1 MTLNFDK
8 HRDHLEQDI
17 REELQSIYTDKFK
30 ILDIKEN
37 NMDPYCPIF
46 LFEIKLEDYRDRL
59 DILVDGSDLILKWGE
74 EKYAIQYKYD
84 RESIKEGLER
94 IKLYLDQPELIF
106 SEPLSPKNVH
116 LKSKGIER
124 MIANIFEGK
133 TRTNYWEKS
142 DQKDGDYKALITT
155 LFPHY
160 QASFTLELREQYFIV
175 RDIFPL
181 KAGIESQGLQLHQP
195 IDLTSSNIKEGDT
208 VTFDFKLHQPIDLTS
223 SNMASFLSEFKKF
236 IEDDLEKCEEKLTDS
251 MTVSELIL
259 TVPLKPDTARAKVL
273 QVQRII
279 STSFTK
285 EVSFFETTKMM
296 EYGSL
301 YGVDFF
307 AKSNFYSA
315 TFSITLVGRHFYLH
329 VTRPNK
335 ADLKD
340 HWDLFGYPY
349 ELTEENLK
357 KVIKVAE
364 TYFAS
369 HLKKEQKP
377 SSSNKS
383 KSQLIHQIK
392 AQARKKN
399 EVLAKE
405 KADKEV
411 YLGLRKLLK
420 LQVLI
425 FFILMILAFVV
436 EVYMAGAGYK
446 AFKMRIQ
453 FSRVSVHS
461 FSLLFITMY
470 GFLTLYITGL
480 KINGFL
486 KQYPWCKGVPT
497 KGSSLPKKEI
507 GLTFLA
513 LFLVLFLGAI
523 ELTLRKPEPKVE
535 IPKIDQNLN
544 KVFEQERSSSYSD
557 LIKGLRDSSS
567 QNGENETSTTE

>member
-37 NMDPYCPIF
+37 ILGPYCPIF

-74 EKYAIQYKYD
+74 EKYSIQYKYD
-84 RESIKEGLER
+84 RESLKEGLER

-106 SEPLSPKNVH
+106 SEPLSPRNVQ

-124 MIANIFEGK
+124 MIANVFEGK
-133 TRTNYWEKS
+133 TRTNCWEKS

-160 QASFTLELREQYFIV
+160 QASFTLELAEQHFIV
-175 RDIFPL
+175 KDIFPI
-181 KAGIESQGLQLHQP
+181 KAGIESQGFQ
-195 IDLTSSNIKEGDT
+195 I
-208 VTFDFKLHQPIDLTS
+208 HQPIDLTS
-223 SNMASFLSEFKKF
+223 SNMASFLSRFKEF
-236 IEDDLEKCEEKLTDS
+236 IEAELESGDNVTDS
-251 MTVSELIL
+251 MSVSELIL
-259 TVPLKPDTARAKVL
+259 TAPLRPDTVGVKVL

-285 EVSFFETTKMM
+285 DVSFFETTKMM
-296 EYGSL
+296 EAGSL
-301 YGVDFF
+301 YEVDFF

-315 TFSITLVGRHFYLH
+315 IFSITLIGRHFYLH

-349 ELTEENLK
+349 ELTEENLR
-357 KVIKVAE
+357 KVIKTAE

-411 YLGLRKLLK
+411 YLGLRKLWK
-420 LQVLI
+420 LQFLI
-425 FFILMILAFVV
+425 FFILIIMAFVI

-446 AFKMRIQ
+446 AFRMRIQ

-486 KQYPWCKGVPT
+486 KQYPRWKGLPT
-497 KGSSLPKKEI
+497 KGSGLPKKET
-507 GLTFLA
+507 GLTFLV

>member
-17 REELQSIYTDKFK
+17 REELQSIYIDKFK

-37 NMDPYCPIF
+37 VLGPYCPIF
-46 LFEIKLEDYRDRL
+46 LFEIKLEDYQDRL
-59 DILVDGSDLILKWGE
+59 DILVDGSDLILEWGE

-84 RESIKEGLER
+84 RESLKEGLER

-124 MIANIFEGK
+124 MIANVFEGK
-133 TRTNYWEKS
+133 TRTNCWEKS
-142 DQKDGDYKALITT
+142 DQKDGDYKALITNI
-155 LFPHY
+155 LPRY
-160 QASFTLELREQYFIV
+160 QASFTLELTEQHFIV
-175 RDIFPL
+175 KYIFPL
-181 KAGIESQGLQLHQP
+181 KAGIESQGLQM
-195 IDLTSSNIKEGDT
+195 
-208 VTFDFKLHQPIDLTS
+208 HQPIDLTS
-223 SNMASFLSEFKKF
+223 SNMASFLSRFKEF
-236 IEDDLEKCEEKLTDS
+236 IEAELESGDNVTDS
-251 MTVSELIL
+251 MSVSELIL
-259 TVPLKPDTARAKVL
+259 TALLKPDTVGAKVL

-285 EVSFFETTKMM
+285 DVSFFETTKMM
-296 EYGSL
+296 EDGSL
-301 YGVDFF
+301 YEVDFF

-315 TFSITLVGRHFYLH
+315 IFSITLIGRHFYLH

-349 ELTEENLK
+349 ELTEENLR

-377 SSSNKS
+377 SSSNMS

-411 YLGLRKLLK
+411 YLGLRKLWK
-420 LQVLI
+420 LQFLI
-425 FFILMILAFVV
+425 FFILIIMAFVI
-436 EVYMAGAGYK
+436 EAYMAGAGYK
-446 AFKMRIQ
+446 AFRMRIQ

-486 KQYPWCKGVPT
+486 KQYPRWKGLPT
-497 KGSSLPKKEI
+497 KGSGLPKKET
-507 GLTFLA
+507 GLMFLV

-544 KVFEQERSSSYSD
+544 KVFEQERSSSYSG

>member
-37 NMDPYCPIF
+37 VLGPYCPIF

-84 RESIKEGLER
+84 RESLKEGLER

-106 SEPLSPKNVH
+106 SEPLSPRNVH

-133 TRTNYWEKS
+133 MRTNYWEKS
-142 DQKDGDYKALITT
+142 DQKDGDYKALITN
-155 LFPHY
+155 LLPHY
-160 QASFTLELREQYFIV
+160 QASFTLELAEQHFIV
-175 RDIFPL
+175 KDIFPI
-181 KAGIESQGLQLHQP
+181 KAGIESQGFQ
-195 IDLTSSNIKEGDT
+195 I
-208 VTFDFKLHQPIDLTS
+208 HQPIDLTS
-223 SNMASFLSEFKKF
+223 SNMASFLSRFKEF
-236 IEDDLEKCEEKLTDS
+236 IEAELEGGDNVTDS
-251 MTVSELIL
+251 MSISELVL
-259 TVPLKPDTARAKVL
+259 AVPLKPDTARAKVL

-296 EYGSL
+296 EDGSL
-301 YGVDFF
+301 YEVDFF

-315 TFSITLVGRHFYLH
+315 IFSITLIGRHFYLH

-340 HWDLFGYPY
+340 YWDLFGYPY
-349 ELTEENLK
+349 ELTEENLR

-369 HLKKEQKP
+369 HLKKDQKP

-392 AQARKKN
+392 TQARKKN
-399 EVLAKE
+399 KVLAKE

-411 YLGLRKLLK
+411 YLGLRKLWK
-420 LQVLI
+420 LQFLI
-425 FFILMILAFVV
+425 FFILMILAFVI

-461 FSLLFITMY
+461 FLLLFITVY

-486 KQYPWCKGVPT
+486 KQYPRWKGLPT
-497 KGSSLPKKEI
+497 KGSSLPKKET
-507 GLTFLA
+507 GLTFLV

-523 ELTLRKPEPKVE
+523 ELTPRKPEPKVE

-567 QNGENETSTTE
+567 QNGENESSATE

>member
-37 NMDPYCPIF
+37 VLGPYCPIF

-84 RESIKEGLER
+84 RESLKEGLER

-106 SEPLSPKNVH
+106 SEPLSPRNVQ

-124 MIANIFEGK
+124 MIANVFEGK
-133 TRTNYWEKS
+133 TRTNCWEKS
-142 DQKDGDYKALITT
+142 DQKDGDYKALITN
-155 LFPHY
+155 LLPHY
-160 QASFTLELREQYFIV
+160 QASFTLELTEQHFIV
-175 RDIFPL
+175 KDIFPI
-181 KAGIESQGLQLHQP
+181 KAGIESQSFQM
-195 IDLTSSNIKEGDT
+195 
-208 VTFDFKLHQPIDLTS
+208 HQPIDLTS
-223 SNMASFLSEFKKF
+223 SNMASFLSQFKEF
-236 IEDDLEKCEEKLTDS
+236 IEAELESGDNVTDS
-251 MTVSELIL
+251 MSVSELIL
-259 TVPLKPDTARAKVL
+259 TAPLRPDTVGVKVL

-285 EVSFFETTKMM
+285 DVSFFETTKMM
-296 EYGSL
+296 EDDSL
-301 YGVDFF
+301 YDVDFF

-315 TFSITLVGRHFYLH
+315 IFSITLIGRHFYLH

-340 HWDLFGYPY
+340 YWDLFGYPY
-349 ELTEENLK
+349 ELTEENLR

-369 HLKKEQKP
+369 HLKKDQKP

-411 YLGLRKLLK
+411 YLGLRKLWK
-420 LQVLI
+420 LQFLI
-425 FFILMILAFVV
+425 FFILMILAFVI

-461 FSLLFITMY
+461 FLLLFITVY

-486 KQYPWCKGVPT
+486 KQYPRWKGLPT
-497 KGSSLPKKEI
+497 KGSSLPKKET
-507 GLTFLA
+507 GLTFLV

-544 KVFEQERSSSYSD
+544 KVFEQERSFSYSD

-567 QNGENETSTTE
+567 QNGGNETSVTE

>member
-17 REELQSIYTDKFK
+17 REELQSIYIDKFK

-37 NMDPYCPIF
+37 ILGPYCPIF

-84 RESIKEGLER
+84 RESLKEGLER

-124 MIANIFEGK
+124 MIANVFEGK
-133 TRTNYWEKS
+133 TRTNCWEKS
-142 DQKDGDYKALITT
+142 DQKDGDYKALITN
-155 LFPHY
+155 LLPHY
-160 QASFTLELREQYFIV
+160 QASFTLELAEQHFIV
-175 RDIFPL
+175 KDIFPI
-181 KAGIESQGLQLHQP
+181 KAGIESQGFQ
-195 IDLTSSNIKEGDT
+195 I
-208 VTFDFKLHQPIDLTS
+208 HQPIDLTS
-223 SNMASFLSEFKKF
+223 SNMASFLSQFKEF
-236 IEDDLEKCEEKLTDS
+236 IEAELEGGDNVTDS
-251 MTVSELIL
+251 MSVSELVL
-259 TVPLKPDTARAKVL
+259 SAPLKPDTVGAKVL

-285 EVSFFETTKMM
+285 DVSFFETTKMM
-296 EYGSL
+296 EDDSL
-301 YGVDFF
+301 YEVDFF

-315 TFSITLVGRHFYLH
+315 IFSITLIGRHFYLH

-335 ADLKD
+335 SDLKD
-340 HWDLFGYPY
+340 YWDLFGYPY

-377 SSSNKS
+377 SGSNKS
-383 KSQLIHQIK
+383 KSQLIHKIK
-392 AQARKKN
+392 TQARKKN
-399 EVLAKE
+399 EALAKE

-411 YLGLRKLLK
+411 YLGLRKLWK
-420 LQVLI
+420 LQFLI
-425 FFILMILAFVV
+425 FFILIIMAFVI
-436 EVYMAGAGYK
+436 EVYMTGAGYK

-461 FSLLFITMY
+461 FSLLFITVY

-486 KQYPWCKGVPT
+486 KQYPRWKGLPT
-497 KGSSLPKKEI
+497 KESRLPKKET
-507 GLTFLA
+507 GLTFLV
-513 LFLVLFLGAI
+513 LFIVLFLGAI

-544 KVFEQERSSSYSD
+544 KAFEQERSSSYSD

-567 QNGENETSTTE
+567 QNGESETSATE

>member
-37 NMDPYCPIF
+37 VLGPYCPIF

-84 RESIKEGLER
+84 RESLKEGLER

-106 SEPLSPKNVH
+106 SEPLSPRNVH

-133 TRTNYWEKS
+133 TRTNCWEKS
-142 DQKDGDYKALITT
+142 DQKDGDYKALITN
-155 LFPHY
+155 LLPHY
-160 QASFTLELREQYFIV
+160 QASVTLELTEQHFIV
-175 RDIFPL
+175 KDIFPI
-181 KAGIESQGLQLHQP
+181 KAGLESQGLQ
-195 IDLTSSNIKEGDT
+195 I
-208 VTFDFKLHQPIDLTS
+208 HQPIDLTS
-223 SNMASFLSEFKKF
+223 SNMVSFLSQFKEF
-236 IEDDLEKCEEKLTDS
+236 IEAELESGDNVTDS
-251 MTVSELIL
+251 MSVSELIL
-259 TVPLKPDTARAKVL
+259 SAPLKPDTVGAKVL
-273 QVQRII
+273 QVQSII

-285 EVSFFETTKMM
+285 DVSFFETTKRM
-296 EYGSL
+296 EDGSL
-301 YGVDFF
+301 YEVDFF

-315 TFSITLVGRHFYLH
+315 IFSITLIGRHFYLH

-340 HWDLFGYPY
+340 YWDLFGYPY
-349 ELTEENLK
+349 ELTEENLR
-357 KVIKVAE
+357 KVIKTAE

-377 SSSNKS
+377 SGSNKS

-392 AQARKKN
+392 AKARKKN

-461 FSLLFITMY
+461 FSLLFLTMY

-486 KQYPWCKGVPT
+486 KQYPRWKGLPT
-497 KGSSLPKKEI
+497 KGSSLPKKET
-507 GLTFLA
+507 GLTFLV
-513 LFLVLFLGAI
+513 LFLVLFLAAI

-567 QNGENETSTTE
+567 QNGENESSATE

>member
-1 MTLNFDK
+1 
-8 HRDHLEQDI
+8 
-17 REELQSIYTDKFK
+17 
-30 ILDIKEN
+30 
-37 NMDPYCPIF
+37 
-46 LFEIKLEDYRDRL
+46 
-59 DILVDGSDLILKWGE
+59 
-74 EKYAIQYKYD
+74 
-84 RESIKEGLER
+84 
-94 IKLYLDQPELIF
+94 
-106 SEPLSPKNVH
+106 
-116 LKSKGIER
+116 
-124 MIANIFEGK
+124 MIANVLEGK
-133 TRTNYWEKS
+133 TRTNCWEKS
-142 DQKDGDYKALITT
+142 DQKDGDYKALITN
-155 LFPHY
+155 LLPHY
-160 QASFTLELREQYFIV
+160 QASVTLELTEQHFIV
-175 RDIFPL
+175 KDIFPI
-181 KAGIESQGLQLHQP
+181 KAGLESQGLQ
-195 IDLTSSNIKEGDT
+195 I
-208 VTFDFKLHQPIDLTS
+208 HQPIDLTS
-223 SNMASFLSEFKKF
+223 SNMASFLRQLKESLEA
-236 IEDDLEKCEEKLTDS
+236 DLEKGEENLIDS
-251 MTVSELIL
+251 MSVSELIL
-259 TVPLKPDTARAKVL
+259 SAPLRPDTVGVKVL

-285 EVSFFETTKMM
+285 DVSFFETTKMM
-296 EYGSL
+296 KDGSL
-301 YGVDFF
+301 YEVDFF

-315 TFSITLVGRHFYLH
+315 IFSITLIGRHFYLH

-340 HWDLFGYPY
+340 YWDLFGYPY

-377 SSSNKS
+377 SSSNNR

-420 LQVLI
+420 LQFLI
-425 FFILMILAFVV
+425 FFILIIMAFVI

-461 FSLLFITMY
+461 FSLLFLTMY

-486 KQYPWCKGVPT
+486 KQYPRWKGLPT
-497 KGSSLPKKEI
+497 KGSSLPKKET

-567 QNGENETSTTE
+567 QNGENESSTTE

>member
-17 REELQSIYTDKFK
+17 REELKSIYTDKFK

-37 NMDPYCPIF
+37 VLGPYCPIF

-84 RESIKEGLER
+84 RESLKEGLER

-124 MIANIFEGK
+124 MIANVFEGK
-133 TRTNYWEKS
+133 TRTNCWEKP
-142 DQKDGDYKALITT
+142 DQKDGDYKALITN
-155 LFPHY
+155 LLPHY
-160 QASFTLELREQYFIV
+160 QASFTLELTEQHFIV
-175 RDIFPL
+175 KDIFPL
-181 KAGIESQGLQLHQP
+181 KAGIESQGLQM
-195 IDLTSSNIKEGDT
+195 
-208 VTFDFKLHQPIDLTS
+208 HQPIDLTS
-223 SNMASFLSEFKKF
+223 SNMASFLSQFKEF
-236 IEDDLEKCEEKLTDS
+236 IEAELESGDNVTDS
-251 MTVSELIL
+251 MSVSELIL
-259 TVPLKPDTARAKVL
+259 TAPLRPDTVGVKVL

-285 EVSFFETTKMM
+285 DVSFFETTKMM
-296 EYGSL
+296 EAGSL
-301 YGVDFF
+301 YEVDFF

-315 TFSITLVGRHFYLH
+315 IFSITFIGRHFYLH

-349 ELTEENLK
+349 ELTEENLRR
-357 KVIKVAE
+357 VIKTAE

-377 SSSNKS
+377 SGSNKS

-411 YLGLRKLLK
+411 YLGLRKLWK
-420 LQVLI
+420 LQFLI
-425 FFILMILAFVV
+425 FFILIIMAFVI
-436 EVYMAGAGYK
+436 EVYMTGAGYK
-446 AFKMRIQ
+446 AFRMRIQ

-461 FSLLFITMY
+461 FSLLFLTMY

-486 KQYPWCKGVPT
+486 KQYPRWKGFPT
-497 KGSSLPKKEI
+497 KGSSLPKKET
-507 GLTFLA
+507 GLTFLV

-557 LIKGLRDSSS
+557 LIKGFRDSSS
-567 QNGENETSTTE
+567 QNGENETSATE

>member
-17 REELQSIYTDKFK
+17 REELQSIYIDKFK

-37 NMDPYCPIF
+37 ILGPYCPIF

-59 DILVDGSDLILKWGE
+59 DVLVDGSDLILEWGE

-84 RESIKEGLER
+84 RESLKEGLER

-106 SEPLSPKNVH
+106 SEPLSPINVQ

-124 MIANIFEGK
+124 MIANVFEGK
-133 TRTNYWEKS
+133 TRTNCWEKS
-142 DQKDGDYKALITT
+142 DQKDGDYKALITN
-155 LFPHY
+155 LLPHY
-160 QASFTLELREQYFIV
+160 QASFTLELAEQHFIV
-175 RDIFPL
+175 KDIFPI
-181 KAGIESQGLQLHQP
+181 KAGIESQSFQM
-195 IDLTSSNIKEGDT
+195 
-208 VTFDFKLHQPIDLTS
+208 HQPIDLTS
-223 SNMASFLSEFKKF
+223 SNMASFLSQFKEF
-236 IEDDLEKCEEKLTDS
+236 IEAELESGDNVTDS
-251 MTVSELIL
+251 MSVSELIL
-259 TVPLKPDTARAKVL
+259 TAPLRPDTVGVKVL

-285 EVSFFETTKMM
+285 DLSFFETTKMM
-296 EYGSL
+296 EDGSL
-301 YGVDFF
+301 YEVDFF

-315 TFSITLVGRHFYLH
+315 IFSITLIGRHFYLH

-349 ELTEENLK
+349 ELTEENLR
-357 KVIKVAE
+357 KVIKTAE

-377 SSSNKS
+377 SGSNKS

-399 EVLAKE
+399 ELLAKE

-411 YLGLRKLLK
+411 YLGLRKLWK
-420 LQVLI
+420 LQFLI
-425 FFILMILAFVV
+425 FFILIIMAFVI

-446 AFKMRIQ
+446 AFRMRIQ

-486 KQYPWCKGVPT
+486 KQYPRWKGLPT
-497 KGSSLPKKEI
+497 KESGLPKKET
-507 GLTFLA
+507 GLTFLV

>member
-17 REELQSIYTDKFK
+17 REELQSIYIDKFK

-37 NMDPYCPIF
+37 ILGPYCPIF

-59 DILVDGSDLILKWGE
+59 DVLVDGSDLILEWGE

-84 RESIKEGLER
+84 RESLKEGLER

-106 SEPLSPKNVH
+106 SEPLSPRNVQ

-124 MIANIFEGK
+124 MIANVFEGK
-133 TRTNYWEKS
+133 TRTNCWEKS
-142 DQKDGDYKALITT
+142 DQKDGDYKALITN
-155 LFPHY
+155 LLPHY
-160 QASFTLELREQYFIV
+160 QASFTLELTEQHFIV
-175 RDIFPL
+175 KDIFPI
-181 KAGIESQGLQLHQP
+181 KAGIESQSFQM
-195 IDLTSSNIKEGDT
+195 
-208 VTFDFKLHQPIDLTS
+208 HQPIDLTS
-223 SNMASFLSEFKKF
+223 SNMASFLSQFKEF
-236 IEDDLEKCEEKLTDS
+236 IEAELEDGDNVTDS
-251 MTVSELIL
+251 MSVSELIL
-259 TVPLKPDTARAKVL
+259 TAPLRPDTVGAKVL

-285 EVSFFETTKMM
+285 DVSFFETTKMM
-296 EYGSL
+296 EDGSL
-301 YGVDFF
+301 YEVDFF

-315 TFSITLVGRHFYLH
+315 IFSITLIGRHFYLH

-349 ELTEENLK
+349 ELTEENLR

-377 SSSNKS
+377 SSSNMS

-411 YLGLRKLLK
+411 YLGLRKLWK
-420 LQVLI
+420 LQFLI
-425 FFILMILAFVV
+425 FFILIIMAFVI

-446 AFKMRIQ
+446 AFRMRIQ

-486 KQYPWCKGVPT
+486 KQYPRWKGLPT
-497 KGSSLPKKEI
+497 KGSGLPKKET
-507 GLTFLA
+507 GLTFLV

-544 KVFEQERSSSYSD
+544 KVFEQERSSSYSG

-567 QNGENETSTTE
+567 QNGENESSATE

>member
-181 KAGIESQGLQLHQP
+181 KAGIESQGLQ
-195 IDLTSSNIKEGDT
+195 
-208 VTFDFKLHQPIDLTS
+208 LHQPIDLTS

-411 YLGLRKLLK
+411 YLGLRKLWK
-420 LQVLI
+420 LQFLI
-425 FFILMILAFVV
+425 FFILIIMAFVV

-461 FSLLFITMY
+461 FSLLFLTMY

-486 KQYPWCKGVPT
+486 KQYPRWKGLPT
-497 KGSSLPKKEI
+497 KGSSLPKKET

-567 QNGENETSTTE
+567 QNGENETSVTE

>member
-37 NMDPYCPIF
+37 VLGPYCPIF
-46 LFEIKLEDYRDRL
+46 LFEIKLEDYQDRL
-59 DILVDGSDLILKWGE
+59 DILVDGSDLILEWGE

-84 RESIKEGLER
+84 RESLKEGLER

-124 MIANIFEGK
+124 MIANVFEGK
-133 TRTNYWEKS
+133 TRTNCWEKS
-142 DQKDGDYKALITT
+142 DQKDGDYKALITNI
-155 LFPHY
+155 LPRY
-160 QASFTLELREQYFIV
+160 QASFTLELTEQHFIV
-175 RDIFPL
+175 KYIFPL
-181 KAGIESQGLQLHQP
+181 KAGIESQGLQM
-195 IDLTSSNIKEGDT
+195 
-208 VTFDFKLHQPIDLTS
+208 HQPIDLTS
-223 SNMASFLSEFKKF
+223 SNMASFLSRFKEF
-236 IEDDLEKCEEKLTDS
+236 IEAELESGDNVTDS
-251 MTVSELIL
+251 MSVSELIL
-259 TVPLKPDTARAKVL
+259 TAPLRPDTVGAKVL

-285 EVSFFETTKMM
+285 DVSFFETTKMM
-296 EYGSL
+296 EDGSL
-301 YGVDFF
+301 YEVDFF

-315 TFSITLVGRHFYLH
+315 IFSITLIGRHFYLH

-349 ELTEENLK
+349 ELTEENLR

-377 SSSNKS
+377 SSSNMS

-399 EVLAKE
+399 EELAKE

-461 FSLLFITMY
+461 FSLLFLTVY

-486 KQYPWCKGVPT
+486 KQYPRWKGLPT
-497 KGSSLPKKEI
+497 KGSSLPKKET
-507 GLTFLA
+507 GLTLLV

-567 QNGENETSTTE
+567 QNGENETSATE

>member
-17 REELQSIYTDKFK
+17 REELQSIYIDKFK

-37 NMDPYCPIF
+37 ILGPYCPIF

-59 DILVDGSDLILKWGE
+59 DVLVDGSDLILEWGE

-84 RESIKEGLER
+84 RESLKEGLER

-106 SEPLSPKNVH
+106 SEPLSPRNVQ

-124 MIANIFEGK
+124 MIANVFEGK
-133 TRTNYWEKS
+133 TRTNCWEKS
-142 DQKDGDYKALITT
+142 DQKDGDYKALITN
-155 LFPHY
+155 LLPHY
-160 QASFTLELREQYFIV
+160 QASFTLELTEQHFIV
-175 RDIFPL
+175 KDIFPI
-181 KAGIESQGLQLHQP
+181 KAGIESQSFQ
-195 IDLTSSNIKEGDT
+195 I
-208 VTFDFKLHQPIDLTS
+208 HQPIDLTS
-223 SNMASFLSEFKKF
+223 SNMASFLSRFKEF
-236 IEDDLEKCEEKLTDS
+236 IEAELESGDNVTDS
-251 MTVSELIL
+251 MSVSELIL
-259 TVPLKPDTARAKVL
+259 TAPLRPDTVGVKVL

-285 EVSFFETTKMM
+285 DVSFFETTKMM
-296 EYGSL
+296 EAGSL
-301 YGVDFF
+301 YEVDFF

-315 TFSITLVGRHFYLH
+315 IFSITLIGRYFYLH

-340 HWDLFGYPY
+340 YWDLFGYPY
-349 ELTEENLK
+349 ELTEENLR
-357 KVIKVAE
+357 KVIKTAE

-369 HLKKEQKP
+369 HLKKEQKS

-461 FSLLFITMY
+461 FSLLFLTMY

-486 KQYPWCKGVPT
+486 KQYPRWKGLPT
-497 KGSSLPKKEI
+497 KGSSLPKKET
-507 GLTFLA
+507 GLTFLV

-535 IPKIDQNLN
+535 IPKIDQDLN

-567 QNGENETSTTE
+567 QNGENETSATE

>member
-17 REELQSIYTDKFK
+17 REELQSIYIDKFK

-37 NMDPYCPIF
+37 ILGPYCPIF

-59 DILVDGSDLILKWGE
+59 DVLVDGSDLILEWGE

-84 RESIKEGLER
+84 RESLKEGLER

-106 SEPLSPKNVH
+106 SEPLSPRNVQ

-124 MIANIFEGK
+124 MIANVFEGK
-133 TRTNYWEKS
+133 TRTNCWEKS
-142 DQKDGDYKALITT
+142 DQKDGDYKALITN
-155 LFPHY
+155 LLPHY
-160 QASFTLELREQYFIV
+160 QSSFTLELTEQHFIV
-175 RDIFPL
+175 KDIFPI
-181 KAGIESQGLQLHQP
+181 KAGIESQSFQM
-195 IDLTSSNIKEGDT
+195 
-208 VTFDFKLHQPIDLTS
+208 HQPIDLTS
-223 SNMASFLSEFKKF
+223 SNMASFLSQFKEF
-236 IEDDLEKCEEKLTDS
+236 IEAELEDGDNVTDS
-251 MTVSELIL
+251 MSVSELIL
-259 TVPLKPDTARAKVL
+259 TAPLRPDTVGAKVL

-285 EVSFFETTKMM
+285 DVSFFETTKMM
-296 EYGSL
+296 EDGSL
-301 YGVDFF
+301 YEVDFF

-315 TFSITLVGRHFYLH
+315 IFSITLIGRHFYLH

-349 ELTEENLK
+349 ELTEENLR

-377 SSSNKS
+377 SSSNMS

-411 YLGLRKLLK
+411 YLGLRKLWK
-420 LQVLI
+420 LQFLI
-425 FFILMILAFVV
+425 FFILIIMAFVI

-446 AFKMRIQ
+446 AFRMRIQ

-486 KQYPWCKGVPT
+486 KQYPRWKGLPT
-497 KGSSLPKKEI
+497 KGSGLPKKET
-507 GLTFLA
+507 GLTFLV

-544 KVFEQERSSSYSD
+544 KVFEQERSSSYSG

>member
-37 NMDPYCPIF
+37 ILGPYCPIF

-84 RESIKEGLER
+84 RESLKEGLER

-106 SEPLSPKNVH
+106 SEPLSPRNVH

-124 MIANIFEGK
+124 MIANVFEGK
-133 TRTNYWEKS
+133 TRTNCWEKS

-155 LFPHY
+155 ILPRY
-160 QASFTLELREQYFIV
+160 QASFTLELREQHFIV
-175 RDIFPL
+175 KDIFPL
-181 KAGIESQGLQLHQP
+181 KAGIESQGFQ
-195 IDLTSSNIKEGDT
+195 I
-208 VTFDFKLHQPIDLTS
+208 HQPIDLTS
-223 SNMASFLSEFKKF
+223 SNMASFLSQFKEF
-236 IEDDLEKCEEKLTDS
+236 IEAELEGGDNVTDS
-251 MTVSELIL
+251 MSVSELVL
-259 TVPLKPDTARAKVL
+259 SAPLKPDTVGVKVL
-273 QVQRII
+273 QVKRII

-285 EVSFFETTKMM
+285 DVSFFETTKMM
-296 EYGSL
+296 EDGSL
-301 YGVDFF
+301 YEVDFF

-315 TFSITLVGRHFYLH
+315 IFSITLIGRHFYLH

-335 ADLKD
+335 AGLKD
-340 HWDLFGYPY
+340 YWDLFGYPY
-349 ELTEENLK
+349 ELTEENLR

-369 HLKKEQKP
+369 HLKKDQKP

-392 AQARKKN
+392 TQARKKN
-399 EVLAKE
+399 EALAKE

-411 YLGLRKLLK
+411 YLGLRKLWK
-420 LQVLI
+420 LQFLI
-425 FFILMILAFVV
+425 FFILIIMAFVI

-461 FSLLFITMY
+461 FSLLFITVY

-486 KQYPWCKGVPT
+486 KQYPRWKGLPT
-497 KGSSLPKKEI
+497 KGSILPKKET

-513 LFLVLFLGAI
+513 LFLVLFLGAF

-567 QNGENETSTTE
+567 QNGENETSATE

>member
-17 REELQSIYTDKFK
+17 REELQSIYIDKFK

-37 NMDPYCPIF
+37 ILGPYCPIF

-59 DILVDGSDLILKWGE
+59 DILVDGSDLILEWGE

-84 RESIKEGLER
+84 RESLKEGLER

-106 SEPLSPKNVH
+106 SEPLSPINVQ

-124 MIANIFEGK
+124 MIANVFEGK
-133 TRTNYWEKS
+133 TRTNCWEKS

-160 QASFTLELREQYFIV
+160 QASFTLELTEQHFIV
-175 RDIFPL
+175 KDIFPI
-181 KAGIESQGLQLHQP
+181 KSGIESQGFQM
-195 IDLTSSNIKEGDT
+195 
-208 VTFDFKLHQPIDLTS
+208 HQPIDLTS
-223 SNMASFLSEFKKF
+223 SNMASFLSRFKEF
-236 IEDDLEKCEEKLTDS
+236 IEAELESGDNVTDS
-251 MTVSELIL
+251 MSVSELIL
-259 TVPLKPDTARAKVL
+259 TSPLRPDTVGAKVL
-273 QVQRII
+273 QVRRII

-285 EVSFFETTKMM
+285 DVSFFETTKMM
-296 EYGSL
+296 EDGSL
-301 YGVDFF
+301 YEVDFF

-315 TFSITLVGRHFYLH
+315 IFSITLIGRHFYLH

-340 HWDLFGYPY
+340 YWDLFGYPY
-349 ELTEENLK
+349 ELTEKNLK

-461 FSLLFITMY
+461 FSLLFLTMY

-486 KQYPWCKGVPT
+486 KQYPRWKGLPT
-497 KGSSLPKKEI
+497 KGSSLPKKET
-507 GLTFLA
+507 GLTFLFF
-513 LFLVLFLGAI
+513 FLVLFLGAI

-567 QNGENETSTTE
+567 QNGENESSATE

>member
-17 REELQSIYTDKFK
+17 REELQSIYIDKFK

-37 NMDPYCPIF
+37 ILGPYCPIF
-46 LFEIKLEDYRDRL
+46 LFEIKLEDYQDRL
-59 DILVDGSDLILKWGE
+59 DILVDGSDLILEWGE

-84 RESIKEGLER
+84 RESLKEGLER

-106 SEPLSPKNVH
+106 SEPLSPRNVQ

-124 MIANIFEGK
+124 MIANVFEGK
-133 TRTNYWEKS
+133 TRTNGWEKS
-142 DQKDGDYKALITT
+142 DQKDGDYKALITN
-155 LFPHY
+155 LLPHY
-160 QASFTLELREQYFIV
+160 QASFTLALTEQHFIV
-175 RDIFPL
+175 KYIFPL
-181 KAGIESQGLQLHQP
+181 KAGIESQGLQM
-195 IDLTSSNIKEGDT
+195 
-208 VTFDFKLHQPIDLTS
+208 HQPIDLTS
-223 SNMASFLSEFKKF
+223 SNMASFLSRFKEF
-236 IEDDLEKCEEKLTDS
+236 IEAELESGDNVTDS
-251 MTVSELIL
+251 MSVSELIL
-259 TVPLKPDTARAKVL
+259 TAPLRPDTVGVKVL

-285 EVSFFETTKMM
+285 DVSFFETTKMM
-296 EYGSL
+296 EDGSL
-301 YGVDFF
+301 YEVDFF

-315 TFSITLVGRHFYLH
+315 IFSITLIGRHFYLH

-349 ELTEENLK
+349 ELTEENLR

-369 HLKKEQKP
+369 HLKKEQKS
-377 SSSNKS
+377 SSSNMS

-411 YLGLRKLLK
+411 YLGLRKLWK
-420 LQVLI
+420 LQFLI
-425 FFILMILAFVV
+425 FFILIIMAFVI

-446 AFKMRIQ
+446 AFRMRIQ

-461 FSLLFITMY
+461 FSLLFFTMY

-486 KQYPWCKGVPT
+486 KQYPRWKGLPT
-497 KGSSLPKKEI
+497 KGSGLPKKET
-507 GLTFLA
+507 GLTFLV

-544 KVFEQERSSSYSD
+544 KVFEQERSSSYSG

>member
-1 MTLNFDK
+1 
-8 HRDHLEQDI
+8 
-17 REELQSIYTDKFK
+17 
-30 ILDIKEN
+30 
-37 NMDPYCPIF
+37 
-46 LFEIKLEDYRDRL
+46 
-59 DILVDGSDLILKWGE
+59 
-74 EKYAIQYKYD
+74 
-84 RESIKEGLER
+84 
-94 IKLYLDQPELIF
+94 
-106 SEPLSPKNVH
+106 
-116 LKSKGIER
+116 
-124 MIANIFEGK
+124 MIANVFEGK
-133 TRTNYWEKS
+133 TRTNCWEKS

-155 LFPHY
+155 ILPRY
-160 QASFTLELREQYFIV
+160 QASFTLELREQHFIV
-175 RDIFPL
+175 KDIFPL
-181 KAGIESQGLQLHQP
+181 KAGIESQGLQM
-195 IDLTSSNIKEGDT
+195 
-208 VTFDFKLHQPIDLTS
+208 HQPIDLTS
-223 SNMASFLSEFKKF
+223 SNMASFLSQFKEF
-236 IEDDLEKCEEKLTDS
+236 IEADLEKSEENLTDS
-251 MTVSELIL
+251 MPVSELIL
-259 TVPLKPDTARAKVL
+259 SAPLRPDTVGVKVL

-285 EVSFFETTKMM
+285 DVSFFETTKMM
-296 EYGSL
+296 EDDSL
-301 YGVDFF
+301 YEVDFF

-315 TFSITLVGRHFYLH
+315 IFSITLIGRHFYLH

-335 ADLKD
+335 SDLKD
-340 HWDLFGYPY
+340 YWDLFGYPY

-377 SSSNKS
+377 SSSNNR

-411 YLGLRKLLK
+411 YLGLRKLWK
-420 LQVLI
+420 LQFLI
-425 FFILMILAFVV
+425 FFILIIMAFVI

-461 FSLLFITMY
+461 FSFLFITVY

-486 KQYPWCKGVPT
+486 KQYPRWKGLPI
-497 KGSSLPKKEI
+497 KESRLPKKET
-507 GLTFLA
+507 GLTFLV

-567 QNGENETSTTE
+567 QNGENESSATE

>member
-17 REELQSIYTDKFK
+17 REELQSIYIDKFK

-37 NMDPYCPIF
+37 VLGPYCPIF

-84 RESIKEGLER
+84 RESLKEGLER

-124 MIANIFEGK
+124 MIANVFEGK
-133 TRTNYWEKS
+133 TRTNCWEKS
-142 DQKDGDYKALITT
+142 DQKDGDYKALITN
-155 LFPHY
+155 LLPHY
-160 QASFTLELREQYFIV
+160 QASFTLELAEQHFIV
-175 RDIFPL
+175 KDIFPI
-181 KAGIESQGLQLHQP
+181 KAGIESQGFQ
-195 IDLTSSNIKEGDT
+195 I
-208 VTFDFKLHQPIDLTS
+208 HQPIDLTS
-223 SNMASFLSEFKKF
+223 SNMASFLSQFKEF
-236 IEDDLEKCEEKLTDS
+236 IEAELEGGDNVTDS
-251 MTVSELIL
+251 MSVSELVL
-259 TVPLKPDTARAKVL
+259 SAPLKPDTVGAKVL

-285 EVSFFETTKMM
+285 DVSFFETTKMM
-296 EYGSL
+296 EDGSL
-301 YGVDFF
+301 YEVDFF
-307 AKSNFYSA
+307 AKFNFYSA
-315 TFSITLVGRHFYLH
+315 IFSITLIGRHFYLH

-340 HWDLFGYPY
+340 YWDLFGYPY

-377 SSSNKS
+377 SGSNKS
-383 KSQLIHQIK
+383 KSQLIHKIK
-392 AQARKKN
+392 TQARKKN
-399 EVLAKE
+399 EALAKE

-411 YLGLRKLLK
+411 YLGLRKLWK
-420 LQVLI
+420 LQFLI
-425 FFILMILAFVV
+425 FFILIIMAFVI
-436 EVYMAGAGYK
+436 EVYMTGAGYK

-461 FSLLFITMY
+461 FSLLFITVY
-470 GFLTLYITGL
+470 GFLKLYITGL

-486 KQYPWCKGVPT
+486 KQYPRWKGLPT
-497 KGSSLPKKEI
+497 KESRLPKKET
-507 GLTFLA
+507 GLTFLV
-513 LFLVLFLGAI
+513 LFIVLFLGAI

-544 KVFEQERSSSYSD
+544 KAFEQERSSSYSD

-567 QNGENETSTTE
+567 QNGESETSATE

>member
-17 REELQSIYTDKFK
+17 REELQSIYIDKFK

-37 NMDPYCPIF
+37 ILGPYCPIF

-59 DILVDGSDLILKWGE
+59 DVLVDGSDLILEWGE

-84 RESIKEGLER
+84 RESLKEGLER

-106 SEPLSPKNVH
+106 SEPLSPRNVQ

-124 MIANIFEGK
+124 MIANVFEGK
-133 TRTNYWEKS
+133 TRTNCWEKS
-142 DQKDGDYKALITT
+142 DQKDGDYKALITN
-155 LFPHY
+155 LLPHY
-160 QASFTLELREQYFIV
+160 QASFTLELTEQHFIV
-175 RDIFPL
+175 KDIFPI
-181 KAGIESQGLQLHQP
+181 KAGIESQSFQM
-195 IDLTSSNIKEGDT
+195 
-208 VTFDFKLHQPIDLTS
+208 HQPIDLTS
-223 SNMASFLSEFKKF
+223 SNMASFLSQFKEF
-236 IEDDLEKCEEKLTDS
+236 IEAELESGDNVTDS
-251 MTVSELIL
+251 MSVSELIL
-259 TVPLKPDTARAKVL
+259 TAPLRPDTVGVKVL

-285 EVSFFETTKMM
+285 DVSFFETTKMM
-296 EYGSL
+296 EAGSL
-301 YGVDFF
+301 YEVDFF

-315 TFSITLVGRHFYLH
+315 IFSITLIGRHFYLH

-340 HWDLFGYPY
+340 YWDLFGYPY
-349 ELTEENLK
+349 ELTEENLR
-357 KVIKVAE
+357 KVIKTAE

-369 HLKKEQKP
+369 HLKKEQKS

-411 YLGLRKLLK
+411 YLGLRKLWK
-420 LQVLI
+420 LQFLI
-425 FFILMILAFVV
+425 FFILIIMAFVI

-446 AFKMRIQ
+446 AFRMRIQ

-486 KQYPWCKGVPT
+486 KQYPRWKGLPT
-497 KGSSLPKKEI
+497 KGSGLPKKET
-507 GLTFLA
+507 GLTFLV

>member
-17 REELQSIYTDKFK
+17 QEELQSIYIDKFK

-37 NMDPYCPIF
+37 VLGSYCPIF

-74 EKYAIQYKYD
+74 EKYLIQYKYD
-84 RESIKEGLER
+84 RESLKVGLER

-106 SEPLSPKNVH
+106 SEPLSPINVQ

-124 MIANIFEGK
+124 MIANVFEGK
-133 TRTNYWEKS
+133 TRTNCWEKS
-142 DQKDGDYKALITT
+142 DQKDGDYKALITI

-160 QASFTLELREQYFIV
+160 QASFTLELTEQHFIV
-175 RDIFPL
+175 KDIFPI
-181 KAGIESQGLQLHQP
+181 KAGIESQGFQ
-195 IDLTSSNIKEGDT
+195 I
-208 VTFDFKLHQPIDLTS
+208 HQPIDLTS
-223 SNMASFLSEFKKF
+223 SNMASFLSRFKEF
-236 IEDDLEKCEEKLTDS
+236 IEAELESGDNVTDS
-251 MTVSELIL
+251 MSVSELIL
-259 TVPLKPDTARAKVL
+259 TAPLRPDTVGVKVL

-285 EVSFFETTKMM
+285 DVSFFETTKMM
-296 EYGSL
+296 EAGSL
-301 YGVDFF
+301 YEVDFF

-315 TFSITLVGRHFYLH
+315 IFSITLIGRHFYLH

-340 HWDLFGYPY
+340 HWDVFGYPY
-349 ELTEENLK
+349 ELTEENLR
-357 KVIKVAE
+357 KVIKTAE

-377 SSSNKS
+377 SGSNKS

-411 YLGLRKLLK
+411 YLGLRKLWK
-420 LQVLI
+420 LQFLI
-425 FFILMILAFVV
+425 FFILIIMAFVI

-446 AFKMRIQ
+446 AFRMRIQ

-486 KQYPWCKGVPT
+486 KQYPRWKGLPT
-497 KGSSLPKKEI
+497 KGSGLPKKET
-507 GLTFLA
+507 GLTFLV

>member
-17 REELQSIYTDKFK
+17 REELQSIYIDKFK

-37 NMDPYCPIF
+37 ILGPYCPIF

-84 RESIKEGLER
+84 RESLKEGLER

-124 MIANIFEGK
+124 MIANVFEGK
-133 TRTNYWEKS
+133 TRTNCWEKS
-142 DQKDGDYKALITT
+142 DQKDGDYKALITN
-155 LFPHY
+155 LLPHY
-160 QASFTLELREQYFIV
+160 QASFTLELAEQHFIV
-175 RDIFPL
+175 KDIFPI
-181 KAGIESQGLQLHQP
+181 KAGIESQGFQ
-195 IDLTSSNIKEGDT
+195 I
-208 VTFDFKLHQPIDLTS
+208 HQPIDLTS
-223 SNMASFLSEFKKF
+223 SNMASFLSQFKEF
-236 IEDDLEKCEEKLTDS
+236 IEAELEGGDNVTDS
-251 MTVSELIL
+251 MSVSELVL
-259 TVPLKPDTARAKVL
+259 SAPLKPDTVGAKVL

-285 EVSFFETTKMM
+285 DVSFFETTKMM
-296 EYGSL
+296 EDGSL
-301 YGVDFF
+301 YEVDFF
-307 AKSNFYSA
+307 AKFNFYSA
-315 TFSITLVGRHFYLH
+315 IFSITLIGRHFYLH

-340 HWDLFGYPY
+340 YWDLFGYPY

-369 HLKKEQKP
+369 HLKKDQKP

-383 KSQLIHQIK
+383 KSQLIHKIK
-392 AQARKKN
+392 TQARKKN
-399 EVLAKE
+399 EALAKE

-411 YLGLRKLLK
+411 YLGLRKLWK
-420 LQVLI
+420 LQFLI
-425 FFILMILAFVV
+425 FFILIIIAFVI

-461 FSLLFITMY
+461 FLLLFITVY

-486 KQYPWCKGVPT
+486 KQYPRWKGLPI
-497 KGSSLPKKEI
+497 KESRLPKKET
-507 GLTFLA
+507 GLTFLV
-513 LFLVLFLGAI
+513 LFIVLFLGAI

-544 KVFEQERSSSYSD
+544 KAFEQERSSSYSD

-567 QNGENETSTTE
+567 QNGESETSATE

>member
-17 REELQSIYTDKFK
+17 REELQSIYIDKFK

-37 NMDPYCPIF
+37 ILGPYCPIF

-84 RESIKEGLER
+84 RESLKEGLER

-106 SEPLSPKNVH
+106 SEPLSPRNVH

-124 MIANIFEGK
+124 MIANVFEGK
-133 TRTNYWEKS
+133 TRTNCWEKS

-155 LFPHY
+155 ILPRY
-160 QASFTLELREQYFIV
+160 QAAFTLELREQHFIV
-175 RDIFPL
+175 KDIFPL
-181 KAGIESQGLQLHQP
+181 KAGIESQGFQ
-195 IDLTSSNIKEGDT
+195 I
-208 VTFDFKLHQPIDLTS
+208 HQPIDLTS
-223 SNMASFLSEFKKF
+223 SNMASFLSQFKEF
-236 IEDDLEKCEEKLTDS
+236 IEAELEGGDNVTDS
-251 MTVSELIL
+251 MSVSELVL
-259 TVPLKPDTARAKVL
+259 SAPLKPDTVGVKVL
-273 QVQRII
+273 QVKRII

-285 EVSFFETTKMM
+285 DVSFFETTKMM
-296 EYGSL
+296 EDGSL
-301 YGVDFF
+301 YEVDFF

-315 TFSITLVGRHFYLH
+315 IFSITLIGRHFYLH

-335 ADLKD
+335 AGLKD
-340 HWDLFGYPY
+340 YWDLFGYPY
-349 ELTEENLK
+349 ELTEENLR

-369 HLKKEQKP
+369 HLKKDQKP

-392 AQARKKN
+392 TQARKKN
-399 EVLAKE
+399 EALAKE

-411 YLGLRKLLK
+411 YLGLRKLWK
-420 LQVLI
+420 LQFLI
-425 FFILMILAFVV
+425 FFILIIMAFVI

-461 FSLLFITMY
+461 FSLLFITVY

-486 KQYPWCKGVPT
+486 KQYPRWKGLPT
-497 KGSSLPKKEI
+497 KGSILPKKET

-513 LFLVLFLGAI
+513 LFLVLFLGAF

-567 QNGENETSTTE
+567 QNGENETSATE

>member
-17 REELQSIYTDKFK
+17 REELQSIYIDKFK

-37 NMDPYCPIF
+37 ILGPYCPIF

-59 DILVDGSDLILKWGE
+59 DILVDGSDLILEWGE

-84 RESIKEGLER
+84 RESLKEGLER

-106 SEPLSPKNVH
+106 SEPLSPRNVQ

-124 MIANIFEGK
+124 MIANVFEGK
-133 TRTNYWEKS
+133 TRTNCWEKS
-142 DQKDGDYKALITT
+142 DQKDGDYKALITN
-155 LFPHY
+155 LLPHY
-160 QASFTLELREQYFIV
+160 QASFTLELTEQHFIV
-175 RDIFPL
+175 KDIFPI
-181 KAGIESQGLQLHQP
+181 KAGIESQSFQM
-195 IDLTSSNIKEGDT
+195 
-208 VTFDFKLHQPIDLTS
+208 HQPIDLTS
-223 SNMASFLSEFKKF
+223 SNMASFLSQFKEF
-236 IEDDLEKCEEKLTDS
+236 IEAELESGDNVTDS
-251 MTVSELIL
+251 MSVSELIL
-259 TVPLKPDTARAKVL
+259 TAPLRPDTVGVKVL

-285 EVSFFETTKMM
+285 DVSFFETTKRM
-296 EYGSL
+296 EDGSL
-301 YGVDFF
+301 YEVDFF

-315 TFSITLVGRHFYLH
+315 IFSITLIGRHFYLH

-340 HWDLFGYPY
+340 YWDLFGYPY
-349 ELTEENLK
+349 ELTEENLR
-357 KVIKVAE
+357 KVIKTAE

-377 SSSNKS
+377 SGSNKS

-392 AQARKKN
+392 AKARKKN

-461 FSLLFITMY
+461 FSLLFLTMY

-486 KQYPWCKGVPT
+486 KQYPRWKGLPT
-497 KGSSLPKKEI
+497 KGSSLPKKET
-507 GLTFLA
+507 GLTFLV

>member
-37 NMDPYCPIF
+37 VLGPYCPIF

-84 RESIKEGLER
+84 RESLKEGLER

-106 SEPLSPKNVH
+106 SEPLSPRNVH

-124 MIANIFEGK
+124 MIANVFEGK
-133 TRTNYWEKS
+133 TRTNCWEKP

-155 LFPHY
+155 IFPHY
-160 QASFTLELREQYFIV
+160 QASFTLELTEQHFIV
-175 RDIFPL
+175 KDIFPL
-181 KAGIESQGLQLHQP
+181 KAGIESQGFQM
-195 IDLTSSNIKEGDT
+195 
-208 VTFDFKLHQPIDLTS
+208 HQPIDLTS
-223 SNMASFLSEFKKF
+223 SNMASFLSQFKEF
-236 IEDDLEKCEEKLTDS
+236 IEAELESGDNVSDS
-251 MTVSELIL
+251 MSVSEL
-259 TVPLKPDTARAKVL
+259 VWSAPLKPDTVGAKVL

-285 EVSFFETTKMM
+285 DVSFFETTKRM
-296 EYGSL
+296 EDGSL
-301 YGVDFF
+301 YEVDFF

-315 TFSITLVGRHFYLH
+315 IFSITLIGRHFYLH

-349 ELTEENLK
+349 ELTEENLR
-357 KVIKVAE
+357 KVIKTAE

-377 SSSNKS
+377 SGSNKS

-392 AQARKKN
+392 VQARKKN

-461 FSLLFITMY
+461 FSLLFLTMY

-486 KQYPWCKGVPT
+486 KQYPRWKGLPT
-497 KGSSLPKKEI
+497 KGSSLPKKET
-507 GLTFLA
+507 GLTFLV

-523 ELTLRKPEPKVE
+523 ELALRKPEPKVE
-535 IPKIDQNLN
+535 IPKIEQNLN
-544 KVFEQERSSSYSD
+544 KVFDQERSSSYSD

-567 QNGENETSTTE
+567 QNGENETSATE

>member
-17 REELQSIYTDKFK
+17 REELQSIYIDKFK

-37 NMDPYCPIF
+37 ILGPYCPIF

-84 RESIKEGLER
+84 RESLKEGLER

-106 SEPLSPKNVH
+106 SEPLSPRNVH

-133 TRTNYWEKS
+133 TRTNCWEKS
-142 DQKDGDYKALITT
+142 DQKDGDYKALITN
-155 LFPHY
+155 LLPHY
-160 QASFTLELREQYFIV
+160 QASVTLKLTEQHFIV
-175 RDIFPL
+175 KDIFPI
-181 KAGIESQGLQLHQP
+181 KAGLESQGLQ
-195 IDLTSSNIKEGDT
+195 I
-208 VTFDFKLHQPIDLTS
+208 HQPIDLTS
-223 SNMASFLSEFKKF
+223 SNMVSFLSQFKEF
-236 IEDDLEKCEEKLTDS
+236 IEAELESGDNVTDS
-251 MTVSELIL
+251 MSVSELIL
-259 TVPLKPDTARAKVL
+259 SAPLKPDTVGAKVL
-273 QVQRII
+273 QVQSII

-285 EVSFFETTKMM
+285 DVSFFETTKRM
-296 EYGSL
+296 EDGSL
-301 YGVDFF
+301 YEVDFF

-315 TFSITLVGRHFYLH
+315 IFSITLIGRHFYLH

-340 HWDLFGYPY
+340 YWDLFGYPY
-349 ELTEENLK
+349 ELTEENLR
-357 KVIKVAE
+357 KVIKTAE

-377 SSSNKS
+377 SGSNKS

-392 AQARKKN
+392 AKARKKN

-461 FSLLFITMY
+461 FSLLFLTMY

-486 KQYPWCKGVPT
+486 KQYPRWKGLPT
-497 KGSSLPKKEI
+497 KGSSLPKKET
-507 GLTFLA
+507 GLTFLV
-513 LFLVLFLGAI
+513 LFLVLFLAAI

>member
-17 REELQSIYTDKFK
+17 REELQSIYIDKFK

-37 NMDPYCPIF
+37 VLGPYCPIF

-195 IDLTSSNIKEGDT
+195 IDLTSSN
-208 VTFDFKLHQPIDLTS
+208 
-223 SNMASFLSEFKKF
+223 MASFLSRFKEF
-236 IEDDLEKCEEKLTDS
+236 IEAELESGDNVTDS
-251 MTVSELIL
+251 MSVSELIL
-259 TVPLKPDTARAKVL
+259 TAPLRPDTVGVKVL

-285 EVSFFETTKMM
+285 DVSFFETTKMM
-296 EYGSL
+296 EAGSL
-301 YGVDFF
+301 YEVDFF

-315 TFSITLVGRHFYLH
+315 IFSITLIGRHFYLH

-349 ELTEENLK
+349 ELTEENLR
-357 KVIKVAE
+357 KVIKTAE

-369 HLKKEQKP
+369 HLKKEQKS

-411 YLGLRKLLK
+411 YLGLRKLWK
-420 LQVLI
+420 LQFLI
-425 FFILMILAFVV
+425 FFILIIMAFVI
-436 EVYMAGAGYK
+436 EVYMTGAGYK
-446 AFKMRIQ
+446 AFRMRIQ

>member
-37 NMDPYCPIF
+37 VLGPYCPIF
-46 LFEIKLEDYRDRL
+46 LFEIKLEDYQDRL
-59 DILVDGSDLILKWGE
+59 DILVDGSDLILEWGE

-124 MIANIFEGK
+124 MIANVFEGK
-133 TRTNYWEKS
+133 TRTNCWEKS
-142 DQKDGDYKALITT
+142 DQKDGDYKALITN
-155 LFPHY
+155 LLPHY
-160 QASFTLELREQYFIV
+160 QASVTLELTEQHFIV
-175 RDIFPL
+175 KYIFPL
-181 KAGIESQGLQLHQP
+181 KAGIESQGLQM
-195 IDLTSSNIKEGDT
+195 
-208 VTFDFKLHQPIDLTS
+208 HQPIDLTS
-223 SNMASFLSEFKKF
+223 SNMASFLSQFKEF
-236 IEDDLEKCEEKLTDS
+236 IEAELEGGDNVTDS
-251 MTVSELIL
+251 MSISELVL
-259 TVPLKPDTARAKVL
+259 AAPLKPDTARVKVL

-285 EVSFFETTKMM
+285 DVSFFETTKRM
-296 EYGSL
+296 EDDSL
-301 YGVDFF
+301 YDVDFF

-315 TFSITLVGRHFYLH
+315 IFSITLIGRHFYLH

-340 HWDLFGYPY
+340 YWDLFGYPY
-349 ELTEENLK
+349 ELTEENLR

-369 HLKKEQKP
+369 HLKKDQKP

-392 AQARKKN
+392 TQARKKN
-399 EVLAKE
+399 KVLAKE

-411 YLGLRKLLK
+411 YLGLRKLWK
-420 LQVLI
+420 LQFLI
-425 FFILMILAFVV
+425 FFILMILAFVI

-461 FSLLFITMY
+461 FLLLFITVY

-486 KQYPWCKGVPT
+486 KQYPRWKGLPT
-497 KGSSLPKKEI
+497 KGSSLPKKET
-507 GLTFLA
+507 GLTFLV

-544 KVFEQERSSSYSD
+544 KVFEQERSFSYSD

-567 QNGENETSTTE
+567 QNGGNETSVTE

>member
-17 REELQSIYTDKFK
+17 REELQSIYIDKFK

-37 NMDPYCPIF
+37 ILGPYCPIF

-59 DILVDGSDLILKWGE
+59 DILVDGSDLILEWGE

-84 RESIKEGLER
+84 RESLKEGLER

-106 SEPLSPKNVH
+106 SEPLSPRNVQ

-124 MIANIFEGK
+124 MIANVFEGK
-133 TRTNYWEKS
+133 TRTNCWEKS
-142 DQKDGDYKALITT
+142 DQKDGDYKALITN
-155 LFPHY
+155 LLPHY
-160 QASFTLELREQYFIV
+160 QASFTLELTEQHFIV
-175 RDIFPL
+175 KDIFPI
-181 KAGIESQGLQLHQP
+181 KAGIESQSFQM
-195 IDLTSSNIKEGDT
+195 
-208 VTFDFKLHQPIDLTS
+208 HQPIDLTS
-223 SNMASFLSEFKKF
+223 SNMASFLSQFKEF
-236 IEDDLEKCEEKLTDS
+236 IEAELESGDNVTDS
-251 MTVSELIL
+251 MSVSELIL
-259 TVPLKPDTARAKVL
+259 TAPLRPDTVGVKVL

-285 EVSFFETTKMM
+285 DVSFFETTKRM
-296 EYGSL
+296 EDGSL
-301 YGVDFF
+301 YEVDFF

-315 TFSITLVGRHFYLH
+315 IFSITLIGRHFYLH

-340 HWDLFGYPY
+340 YWDLFGYPY
-349 ELTEENLK
+349 ELTEENLR
-357 KVIKVAE
+357 KVIKTAE

-377 SSSNKS
+377 SGSNKS

-392 AQARKKN
+392 AKARKKN

-461 FSLLFITMY
+461 FSLLFLTMY

-486 KQYPWCKGVPT
+486 KQYPRWKGLPT
-497 KGSSLPKKEI
+497 KGSSLPKKET
-507 GLTFLA
+507 GLTFLV
-513 LFLVLFLGAI
+513 LFLVLFLAAI

>member
-1 MTLNFDK
+1 MTLNVDK

-17 REELQSIYTDKFK
+17 REELQSIYIDKFK

-37 NMDPYCPIF
+37 ILGPYCPIF

-59 DILVDGSDLILKWGE
+59 DVLVDGSDLILEWGE

-84 RESIKEGLER
+84 RESLKEGLER

-106 SEPLSPKNVH
+106 SEPLSPRNVQ

-124 MIANIFEGK
+124 MIANVFEGK
-133 TRTNYWEKS
+133 TRTNCWEKS
-142 DQKDGDYKALITT
+142 DQKDGDYKALITN
-155 LFPHY
+155 LLPHY
-160 QASFTLELREQYFIV
+160 QASFTLELTEQHFIV
-175 RDIFPL
+175 KDIFPI
-181 KAGIESQGLQLHQP
+181 KAGIESQSFQM
-195 IDLTSSNIKEGDT
+195 
-208 VTFDFKLHQPIDLTS
+208 HQPIDLTS
-223 SNMASFLSEFKKF
+223 SNMASFLSQFKEF
-236 IEDDLEKCEEKLTDS
+236 IEAKLESGDNVTDS
-251 MTVSELIL
+251 MSVSELIL
-259 TVPLKPDTARAKVL
+259 TAPLRPDTVGVKVL

-285 EVSFFETTKMM
+285 DVSFFETTKMM
-296 EYGSL
+296 EAGSL
-301 YGVDFF
+301 YEVDFF

-315 TFSITLVGRHFYLH
+315 IFSITLIGRHFYLH

-340 HWDLFGYPY
+340 YWDLFGYPY
-349 ELTEENLK
+349 ELTEENLR
-357 KVIKVAE
+357 KVIKTAE

-369 HLKKEQKP
+369 HLKKEQKS

-461 FSLLFITMY
+461 FSLLFFTMY

-486 KQYPWCKGVPT
+486 KQYPRWKGLPT
-497 KGSSLPKKEI
+497 KGSSLPKKET
-507 GLTFLA
+507 GLTFLV

-567 QNGENETSTTE
+567 QNGENETSATE

>member
-17 REELQSIYTDKFK
+17 REELQSIYIDKFK

-37 NMDPYCPIF
+37 ILGPYCPIF

-84 RESIKEGLER
+84 RESLKEGLER

-106 SEPLSPKNVH
+106 SEPLSPRNVH

-124 MIANIFEGK
+124 MIANVFEGK
-133 TRTNYWEKS
+133 TRTNCWEKS

-155 LFPHY
+155 ILPRY
-160 QASFTLELREQYFIV
+160 QASFTLELREQHFIV
-175 RDIFPL
+175 KDIFPL
-181 KAGIESQGLQLHQP
+181 KAGIESQGFQ
-195 IDLTSSNIKEGDT
+195 I
-208 VTFDFKLHQPIDLTS
+208 HQPIDLTS
-223 SNMASFLSEFKKF
+223 SNMASFLSQFKEF
-236 IEDDLEKCEEKLTDS
+236 IEAELEGGDNVTDS
-251 MTVSELIL
+251 MSVSELVL
-259 TVPLKPDTARAKVL
+259 SAPLKPDTVGVKVL
-273 QVQRII
+273 QVKRII

-285 EVSFFETTKMM
+285 DVSFFETTKMM
-296 EYGSL
+296 EDGSL
-301 YGVDFF
+301 YEVDFF

-315 TFSITLVGRHFYLH
+315 IFSITLIGRHFYLH

-335 ADLKD
+335 AGLKD
-340 HWDLFGYPY
+340 YWDLFGYPY
-349 ELTEENLK
+349 ELTEENLR
-357 KVIKVAE
+357 KVIKVVE

-369 HLKKEQKP
+369 HLKKDQKP

-392 AQARKKN
+392 TQARKKN
-399 EVLAKE
+399 EALAKE

-411 YLGLRKLLK
+411 YLGLRKLWK
-420 LQVLI
+420 LQFLI
-425 FFILMILAFVV
+425 FFILIIMAFVI

-461 FSLLFITMY
+461 FSLLFITVY

-486 KQYPWCKGVPT
+486 KQYPRWKGLPT
-497 KGSSLPKKEI
+497 KGSILPKKET

-513 LFLVLFLGAI
+513 LFLVLFLGAF

-567 QNGENETSTTE
+567 QNGENETSATE

>member
-17 REELQSIYTDKFK
+17 REELQSIYIDKFK

-37 NMDPYCPIF
+37 ILGPYCPIF

-84 RESIKEGLER
+84 RESLKEGLER

-106 SEPLSPKNVH
+106 SEPLSPRNVH

-124 MIANIFEGK
+124 MIANVFEGK
-133 TRTNYWEKS
+133 TRTNCWEKS

-155 LFPHY
+155 ILPRY
-160 QASFTLELREQYFIV
+160 QASFTLELREQHFIV
-175 RDIFPL
+175 KDIFPL
-181 KAGIESQGLQLHQP
+181 KAGIESQGFQ
-195 IDLTSSNIKEGDT
+195 I
-208 VTFDFKLHQPIDLTS
+208 HQPIDLTS
-223 SNMASFLSEFKKF
+223 SNMASFLSQFKEF
-236 IEDDLEKCEEKLTDS
+236 IEAELEGGDNVTDS
-251 MTVSELIL
+251 MSVSELVL
-259 TVPLKPDTARAKVL
+259 SAPLKPDTVGVKVL
-273 QVQRII
+273 QVKRII

-285 EVSFFETTKMM
+285 DVSFFETTKMM
-296 EYGSL
+296 EDGSL
-301 YGVDFF
+301 YEVDFF

-315 TFSITLVGRHFYLH
+315 IFSITLIGRHFYLH

-335 ADLKD
+335 AGLKD
-340 HWDLFGYPY
+340 YWDLFGYPY
-349 ELTEENLK
+349 ELTEENLR

-369 HLKKEQKP
+369 HLKKDQKP

-392 AQARKKN
+392 TQARKKN
-399 EVLAKE
+399 EALAKE

-411 YLGLRKLLK
+411 YLGLRKLWK
-420 LQVLI
+420 LQFLI
-425 FFILMILAFVV
+425 FFILIIMAFVI

-461 FSLLFITMY
+461 FSLLFITVY

-486 KQYPWCKGVPT
+486 KQYPRWKGLPT
-497 KGSSLPKKEI
+497 KGSILPKKET

-513 LFLVLFLGAI
+513 LFLVLFLGAF

-567 QNGENETSTTE
+567 QNGENETSATE